1 MIPGPQSKEKIVG
14 CFRDNCM
21 SSLGKI
27 MKYQGKHINM
37 NEVINYWLLQL
48 PLKYDKKEACEMHQ
62 LLVDVAINNP
72 SILFTNEVNVSKV
85 ILIYG

>member
-1 MIPGPQSKEKIVG
+1 MIPGPQGKEKIVG

-37 NEVINYWLLQL
+37 NEVINYWL
-48 PLKYDKKEACEMHQ
+48 
-62 LLVDVAINNP
+62 
-72 SILFTNEVNVSKV
+72 
-85 ILIYG
+85 